1 MGLVVTRRVIVFGV
15 QKRSRSA
22 FGWAGGTLAVTSGVV
37 LAAIAAGPRQA
48 SAETMQSAL
57 ARAYQGNPQI
67 NAQRAIVRQSDES
80 VSQALSGYRP
90 TLSATAAVGRQY
102 TNESG
107 VIPPIPPGL
116 PAGVS
121 YNVKGDT
128 TPWSAG
134 LTGQQTLFNG
144 QQTANKVRKAES
156 QVSASR
162 ETLRVMEES
171 VLLSAATTYM
181 DVSRDTANL
190 EVQQNNVRVL
200 QRTLKDT
207 QNRYSAGQ
215 VTPTDVAQ
223 AEAQLA
229 AGEATLHAA
238 ESTLMTTRANYRR
251 IIGVDP
257 TSLAATSP
265 VDRLAPTTLDAAIAV
280 GTAENPTITA
290 AIYGVDV
297 AQLQVKIA
305 EGALLPTLALQGSV
319 QQQTYPNILTPS
331 LFLGTAALNLTVP
344 IYQGGAEYS
353 AIRLDKETVAQQRLS
368 VDQVRD
374 QTRANVVQSWGQ
386 LIAAKAQVEAA
397 MRQNDASERALNG
410 VRNEAQA
417 GQRTTLDVL
426 NAEQAL
432 VNARVSLIT
441 AQHDRVVASYS
452 LLSAVGRLSARE
464 LQLPVAIYDPMVHY
478 QQVRDAWFG
487 LRTPDGR

>member
-1 MGLVVTRRVIVFGV
+1 MGLVVTRRVIVFGA

-22 FGWAGGTLAVTSGVV
+22 FGWAGGTPAVTIGVV
-37 LAAIAAGPRQA
+37 LSAIAIGPRYA

-57 ARAYQGNPQI
+57 ARAYQGNPQL
-67 NAQRAIVRQSDES
+67 NAQRAIVRQSDEG

-90 TLSATAAVGRQY
+90 TLSATATAGRQF

-121 YNVKGDT
+121 YSVKGYT

-144 QQTANKVRKAES
+144 EQTANKVRKAES

-162 ETLRVMEES
+162 ETLRMMEES
-171 VLLSAATTYM
+171 VLLSAATVYM

-207 QNRYSAGQ
+207 QNRYAAGQ
-215 VTPTDVAQ
+215 VTSTDVAQ

-257 TSLAATSP
+257 TNLAAASP

-305 EGALLPTLALQGSV
+305 EGALLPTLALQGTV
-319 QQQTYPNILTPS
+319 QQQNYPNILTPN
-331 LFLGTAALNLTVP
+331 LFLGTAVLNLTVP

-353 AIRLDKETVAQQRLS
+353 AIRLDKETAAQQRLS

-386 LIAAKAQVEAA
+386 LFAAKAQVEAA
-397 MRQNDASERALNG
+397 TRQNEASERALNG

-452 LLSAVGRLSARE
+452 LLSAVGRLSAQE
-464 LQLPVAIYDPMVHY
+464 LHLPVSIYDPMVHY